1 MINFF
6 IDRPIFATVI
16 AILITLA
23 GGVAMTGLPIA
34 RYPQITPPTVV
45 VTATF
50 PGADAAT
57 VEQSVAAPIEAQ
69 VNGVPNMIYM
79 SSKASNDGVYTLTVI
94 FEIGTDQDI
103 AAVNVPN
110 QVAM

>member
-23 GGVAMTGLPIA
+23 GGVAVTGLPIA

-50 PGADAAT
+50 PGADAST

-69 VNGVPNMIYM
+69 VNGVPAPAGSTSRLASM
-79 SSKASNDGVYTLTVI
+79 SAWTLALV
-94 FEIGTDQDI
+94 
-103 AAVNVPN
+103 AVP
-110 QVAM
+110 